1 MGCTLRL
8 PVIAEMLRQL
18 RGGEVSS
25 RELVET
31 CLVAAT
37 DPQGEGSRT
46 YLRTYPEAARRE
58 AEAADDRLRR
68 GEASG
73 PLLGCRSRSR
83 ICLMSRV
90 R

>member
-1 MGCTLRL
+1 M
-8 PVIAEMLRQL
+8 IAEMLRQL

-68 GEASG
+68 GEARRADRC
-73 PLLGCRSRSR
+73 LGADLDQGS
-83 ICLMSRV
+83 V
-90 R
+90 